1 MRSPHVRGFHVVLA
15 LTLVVGACK
24 DDPLQPTFPEDV
36 EYDPSLGVD
45 LSQMDKLDSGVYIQT
60 LVTGDGGPAELG
72 AKVIVDYQVWI
83 PDGTQVDQGTDQ
95 DYTLDD
101 GVIEGFRLGVVGMR
115 KGETRLIVSPS
126 TLGYGA
132 APPPGSGIPV
142 HSVLIFKV
150 VLKDLNPQ
158 I

>member
-1 MRSPHVRGFHVVLA
+1 MRSPHVRALHVALA
-15 LTLVVGACK
+15 LALVAGGCK

-36 EYDPSLGVD
+36 DYAPSLGVD
-45 LSQMDKLDSGVYIQT
+45 LSQMDELDSGVYIQT
-60 LVTGDGGPAELG
+60 LVAGDGGPAEEG
-72 AKVIVDYQVWI
+72 AKVIVDYTVWI
-83 PDGTQVDQGTDQ
+83 PDGTQVDQGTDKEF
-95 DYTLDD
+95 TLDD
-101 GVIEGFRLGVVGMR
+101 SVIEGFRLGVIGMR

-132 APPPGSGIPV
+132 APPAGSGIPV